1 MEGFSLGPLLFRWG
15 GLLIILGIAAGLLLA
30 VREAHLPWRAV
41 PGKHRTYDVG
51 IIPDL
56 FLPLIIWGTIGAR
69 LWHILPP
76 PLSSVQLGL
85 TTQYYLSH
93 PIDMLALWI
102 GGYGIPGVLI
112 GGIIALFFFARAN
125 EYSFWQLADL
135 LAPSLALAQ
144 AIGRLGNYFNQELY
158 GLPTNLPWKIFI
170 EPAYRLVGF
179 EAVETY
185 HPLFAYETILNFAI
199 MIFLLWLARRFANTL
214 KTGDLFLVYI
224 GVYSFARLSLEFL
237 RLDVALVNGINI
249 NQAFF
254 AVIFVCAGFG
264 LVLKHRSAPKL

>member
-30 VREAHLPWRAV
+30 VREA
-41 PGKHRTYDVG
+41 KHRTYDVG
-51 IIPDL
+51 IITDL

-69 LWHILPP
+69 LWHILTP

-102 GGYGIPGVLI
+102 GGYGIPGALI
-112 GGIIALFFFARAN
+112 GGFVALYFFARAN
-125 EYSFWQLADL
+125 EYNFWQLADL
-135 LAPSLALAQ
+135 LAPSLVLAQ

-170 EPAYRLVGF
+170 EPAYRLMGF
-179 EAVETY
+179 ETVETY
-185 HPLFAYETILNFAI
+185 HPLFAYEAVLNFI
-199 MIFLLWLARRFANTL
+199 NLLLLLWLARRFADTL
-214 KTGDLFLVYI
+214 KTGDLFLAYL
-224 GVYSFARLSLEFL
+224 GTYSVVRLLLEFL
-237 RLDVALVNGINI
+237 RLDVSLIYGINV
-249 NQAFF
+249 NQVFF
-254 AVIFVCAGFG
+254 AFVFICAGFY
-264 LVLKHRSAPKL
+264 LYWRHRPAQKL